1 METLS
6 EFDADDEHRW
16 YCPLLKDDGQR
27 KALDALVGY
36 AEPIQRRTSNQDSHV
51 GMKRKHEDDDAIA
64 AEQAEVKIP
73 GKRELSSSNK
83 EAGDEPPPLKRQH
96 VDWDAAAVEK
106 SSAAVGNAFKEQ
118 NPNAEQAARV
128 GESKDVKANAEEPEN
143 VKTSV
148 PDAETLQASSVGFV
162 DVKASTSES
171 EPASAVIVEAPTGGE
186 RQVDAG
192 TAKNVQ
198 TVEVAAPAKE
208 EQIVQKGQGPTIDQ
222 AERTGSTVVAMEVEN
237 HPEAEKAEQKPPPST
252 DEQKPD
258 V

>member
-27 KALDALVGY
+27 KALDALVGH

-96 VDWDAAAVEK
+96 VDRDAAAVEK

-128 GESKDVKANAEEPEN
+128 GESKDVKASAEEPEN

-208 EQIVQKGQGPTIDQ
+208 QIVQKGQGPTIDQ